1 MKLAPPAASIY
12 RVLSIGGRHRLWHG
26 RLSDAAMAIRSG
38 SSVLTIGPDFELI
51 ASVVV
56 IQLDSYS

>member
-1 MKLAPPAASIY
+1 
-12 RVLSIGGRHRLWHG
+12 
-26 RLSDAAMAIRSG
+26 MAIRSG